1 MVIPLRLLL
10 VAAVLPVTALAV
22 PTAQAVQG
30 LQAVQSVQAVQ
41 SMQAVQAIETTPRV
55 VNGREPGIGEVGSLV
70 YVQASG
76 TACSGTLVDTTHVIT
91 AAHCVTTS
99 TGAPLSASRVSVGW
113 SATIFRSGLVMMPVT
128 RIDVAPDYSPR
139 TYVNDIAI
147 ITLTAPIAGATPMT
161 VTTEAG
167 SAQALAPGVA
177 VRSAGYGSTT
187 ATGGRTDRALVADLT
202 VIPNSVCSRTD
213 KTYVVGGVT
222 FTGLGINTTTA
233 VCAIGV
239 KPGTSLLIDT
249 CQGDSGGP
257 LYAGNGTGERLVGV
271 VSVGIGCAGF
281 DDRGAELPDKKPAVY
296 TRVAPFL
303 DWLAASGVQVKETA
317 PAAPLMSA
325 ARAGADGILA
335 TFTPGDSVA
344 VLSYEAVA
352 TNIAD
357 SSDVGSCTSSARAA
371 SCTITGLTP
380 GATYDV
386 LGFALAASEQ
396 SVASVATSVT
406 VGGPI
411 AKPTKPR
418 IESTAMTPGRRLL
431 VLVSTSDDPT
441 WTRTRIICR
450 DGGAVFRADVTA
462 GRTVM
467 TLPRGRD
474 YLCFAKSTND
484 LGSTRSQRIPVTVP

>member
-10 VAAVLPVTALAV
+10 VAAVLPVTALTV
-22 PTAQAVQG
+22 PTAQAVEG
-30 LQAVQSVQAVQ
+30 VQTLESVHVDNTPR
-41 SMQAVQAIETTPRV
+41 VVTPRV
-55 VNGREPGIGEVGSLV
+55 VNGREPGTGEVGSLV
-70 YVQASG
+70 YVQAG
-76 TACSGTLVDTTHVIT
+76 GIACSGTLVDATHVIT

-113 SATIFRSGLVMMPVT
+113 SATIFRSGLVMVPVT
-128 RIDVAPDYSPR
+128 RIAVAPDYSPR
-139 TYVNDIAI
+139 TYVNDIAV
-147 ITLTAPIAGATPMT
+147 ITLAAPIAGATPMT

-222 FTGLGINTTTA
+222 FTGLGIDTTTA

-239 KPGTSLLIDT
+239 RLGTSLLIDT
-249 CQGDSGGP
+249 CYGDSGGP

-296 TRVAPFL
+296 TRVAPYL

-317 PAAPLMSA
+317 PAAPLVSA
-325 ARAGADGILA
+325 TRSGADGILA

-352 TNIAD
+352 TNITD
-357 SSDVGSCTSSARAA
+357 PSDVGSCTSSARAA

-380 GATYDV
+380 GATYNV

-396 SVASVATSVT
+396 SAASVATSVT
-406 VGGPI
+406 VGGPN

-418 IESTAMTPGRRLL
+418 IESATMTPGRRLL
-431 VLVSTSDDPT
+431 VLVSASDDPT

-450 DGGAVFRADVTA
+450 DGVDVYRADVTA

-467 TLPRGRD
+467 TLPRRRD
-474 YLCFAKSTND
+474 YLCFAKSTNN
-484 LGSTRSQRIPVTVP
+484 LGSTRSQRIPVSVP